1 MDIHNT
7 TEDIVFAELEKIC
20 DSYEKE
26 GRSGICLCDQCRLD
40 AACYVLNRTE
50 PRYIVSNRGAARVDQ
65 ENIAW
70 QQKTADIAALIYDAL
85 KRVNRH
91 QRSLPDNEENEIKF
105 QTPVFNIPTIVGR
118 LFNGNN
124 FAPMEGISV
133 ELYQDGKL
141 VAMKD
146 RNWQNPYKMVIN
158 TAGTF
163 TFWSK
168 PVPAESPGIH
178 ESFEYAIKIEAKDFE
193 DLNHFFKIPVIS
205 EIQTAGSFSLS
216 RTFKLPDLYLFPP
229 GEDED
234 G

>member
-1 MDIHNT
+1 MEIHNT

-20 DSYEKE
+20 DSYKE
-26 GRSGICLCDQCRLD
+26 GGRSDICLCGQCRLD

-50 PRYIVSNRGAARVDQ
+50 PHYIVSNRGAARVEQ
-65 ENIAW
+65 EDIAR
-70 QQKTADIAALIYDAL
+70 QQRTADITALLYDAL
-85 KRVNRH
+85 ERVNRH
-91 QRSLPDNEENEIKF
+91 RRPLAGNEKNETGLR
-105 QTPVFNIPTIVGR
+105 TPVFNIPTIVGR

-124 FAPMEGISV
+124 FAPMEGINV

-163 TFWSK
+163 TFWPK
-168 PVPAESPGIH
+168 PIPAESPDIH
-178 ESFEYAIKIEAKDFE
+178 EAFEYSVRIEAGGFE
-193 DLNHFFKIPVIS
+193 ELNHFFKVPVIS
-205 EIQTAGSFSLS
+205 EIQTAGSFSLN

-229 GEDED
+229 GDED
-234 G
+234 N